1 MQLRTLTQAMEY
13 IKENDQNTALNLNFL
28 STLAENGTITS
39 AKHGN
44 RTLVDVLLLLG
55 ELRKIMGVPKILG
68 TAHIPQIRSIRDAAK
83 ELKEKDSDT
92 AITEDF
98 IRKLVDDGR
107 VKALTCGTKQLV
119 AMESFTCP
127 RKLLGDMPT
136 PSSEK
141 NLPAKVRTASAAA
154 REEADKL
161 IENAAIPFRCTR
173 EVG

>member
-1 MQLRTLTQAMEY
+1 MEY
-13 IKENDQNTALNLNFL
+13 IKENDENTALNLNFL
-28 STLAENGTITS
+28 SALAENGTITS

-55 ELRKIMGVPKILG
+55 ELRKIMGVPKLLG
-68 TAHIPQIRSIRDAAK
+68 TAHIPKIRSIRDAAK
-83 ELKEKDSDT
+83 ELKEKDSVT
-92 AITEDF
+92 AMTEDF

-119 AMESFTCP
+119 AMESFLCA
-127 RKLLGDMPT
+127 RKLLRDMPT

-141 NLPAKVRTASAAA
+141 NSPAKVRTASAVAK
-154 REEADKL
+154 EEADKL

>member
-1 MQLRTLTQAMEY
+1 MEY
-13 IKENDQNTALNLNFL
+13 IKENDENTALNLNFL
-28 STLAENGTITS
+28 SALAENGTITS

-44 RTLVDVLLLLG
+44 RTLVDVLLLLQ

-68 TAHIPQIRSIRDAAK
+68 TTHIPKIRSIRDAAK

-107 VKALTCGTKQLV
+107 VKALTCSTKQLV
-119 AMESFTCP
+119 AMESFICA
-127 RKLLGDMPT
+127 RKLLGGIPT
-136 PSSEK
+136 PSTEK
-141 NLPAKVRTASAAA
+141 NSSAKVRTSSAAA

>member
-1 MQLRTLTQAMEY
+1 MEY
-13 IKENDQNTALNLNFL
+13 IKENDNTALNLNFL
-28 STLAENGTITS
+28 SALAENGTITS

-98 IRKLVDDGR
+98 IRKLVDDGK

-119 AMESFTCP
+119 AMESFLCP
-127 RKLLGDMPT
+127 RKLLGNMPT

-141 NLPAKVRTASAAA
+141 NSPAKVRTASAAA

-161 IENAAIPFRCTR
+161 IENVAIPFRCTR

>member
-55 ELRKIMGVPKILG
+55 ELRNATEGSTHYYELVPKGIYD
-68 TAHIPQIRSIRDAAK
+68 IQFK

-119 AMESFTCP
+119 AMESFICP
-127 RKLLGDMPT
+127 KKLLGSMPAH
-136 PSSEK
+136 SSGK
-141 NLPAKVRTASAAA
+141 KTPAKVRTASAAA

-161 IENAAIPFRCTR
+161 IENATIPFKCTR

>member
-55 ELRKIMGVPKILG
+55 ELRRIMGVPKILG

-83 ELKEKDSDT
+83 ELKEKDTDT

-119 AMESFTCP
+119 AMESFLCA
-127 RKLLGDMPT
+127 RKLLGGMPT
-136 PSSEK
+136 SSSGK
-141 NLPAKVRTASAAA
+141 NSPAKARTSSAAA

-161 IENAAIPFRCTR
+161 IENAAIPFRCKR

>member
-1 MQLRTLTQAMEY
+1 MEY
-13 IKENDQNTALNLNFL
+13 IKENDENTALNLNFL
-28 STLAENGTITS
+28 SALAENGTITS

-68 TAHIPQIRSIRDAAK
+68 TAYIPKIRSIRDAAK
-83 ELKEKDSDT
+83 ELKEQDSDT
-92 AITEDF
+92 AMTEDF

-107 VKALTCGTKQLV
+107 VKALICGTKQLV
-119 AMESFTCP
+119 AMESFLCA

-141 NLPAKVRTASAAA
+141 NSPAKVRTASTAA
-154 REEADKL
+154 REEAEKL

>member
-13 IKENDQNTALNLNFL
+13 IKENDENTALNLNFL
-28 STLAENGTITS
+28 SALAENGTITS

-55 ELRKIMGVPKILG
+55 ELRKIMGVPKIFG
-68 TAHIPQIRSIRDAAK
+68 TAHIPKIRSIRDAAK

-119 AMESFTCP
+119 AMESFLCA

-141 NLPAKVRTASAAA
+141 NSPTKVRTASAAA